1 MDSDFLR
8 LARRVK
14 AIEAAQ
20 TATAAGGTADGTA
33 GETTAMTRMTGEM
46 LLWPGAAAPEGWLLC
61 DGAEVSRTEQAALF
75 AVIGTAYGSGDGSAT
90 FNLPNLKGRVAAG
103 RDSGDA
109 SFETMGL
116 SGGEKA
122 HTLTADEMP
131 GHTHAQNSHTH
142 GSGTLS
148 AAAGGGHRH
157 SLYWPSNDRYVSL
170 SSANGGGDYHASG
183 YATGYSS
190 SAVYD
195 QSLIAKDV
203 DGHTHSMTGAIS
215 AATPTNQN
223 AGGGGGHNNLPPYV
237 VLNYIIKT

>member
-20 TATAAGGTADGTA
+20 TAGGTESGTMEA
-33 GETTAMTRMTGEM
+33 AAARITGEM
-46 LLWPGAAAPEGWLLC
+46 LLWPGADAPKGWLLC
-61 DGAEVSRTEQAALF
+61 DGAAVSRTEYAALF

-90 FNLPNLKGRVAAG
+90 FNLPNLMGRVAAG
-103 RDSGDA
+103 YDVADA
-109 SFETMGL
+109 SFAALGL
-116 SGGEKA
+116 AGGEKA
-122 HTLTADEMP
+122 HTLTAGEMP
-131 GHTHAQNSHTH
+131 SHTHVQNSHTH
-142 GSGTLS
+142 GSGTL
-148 AAAGGGHRH
+148 AAASGGGHRH
-157 SLYWPSNDRYVSL
+157 QLYWPSNDRYVSL
-170 SSANGGGDYHASG
+170 SSANGGGDYHSSG
-183 YATGYSS
+183 YSTGYSS

-203 DGHTHSMTGAIS
+203 DGHTHSMTGAMS

-237 VLNYIIKT
+237 VLNYIIKA